1 MRIKLA
7 YGLKL
12 DNKKKLLMYI
22 PLSIIIWNKFVIKYT
37 SYFLFLLKLEE
48 NPKLAS
54 IVSPPLALVV
64 QMEHVL

>member
-1 MRIKLA
+1 MYKL
-7 YGLKL
+7 
-12 DNKKKLLMYI
+12 
-22 PLSIIIWNKFVIKYT
+22 LSIIIWNKVVIKYT
-37 SYFLFLLKLEE
+37 SYFLILLKLEE